1 MSCRAIEEAV
11 LLTCDVPMIR
21 YIQHIDQERSRET
34 NLDSFVLRKLDDT
47 HLYVRPDVVQ
57 MLRGKIKELQV
68 CAPPEHCAPRAR
80 HMPTPHACACA
91 AVAQDS
97 NTFKDTREAG
107 SGLVAD
113 ADAPTSKPP
122 AKKRKVTQDKAVT
135 AAGSTTIRLPALP
148 GSGSAGGAAAA
159 EAPRNFTP
167 GLRGDG

>member
-80 HMPTPHACACA
+80 HMPTPHACALA
-91 AVAQDS
+91 AVAQ
-97 NTFKDTREAG
+97 KGLEHIQGHKRGREWAG
-107 SGLVAD
+107 CRRGRAN
-113 ADAPTSKPP
+113 
-122 AKKRKVTQDKAVT
+122 QQ
-135 AAGSTTIRLPALP
+135 AAGQEAQGDP
-148 GSGSAGGAAAA
+148 G
-159 EAPRNFTP
+159 
-167 GLRGDG
+167 

>member
-1 MSCRAIEEAV
+1 MRRPSTAHHVRATCR
-11 LLTCDVPMIR
+11 LLTRVPSLP
-21 YIQHIDQERSRET
+21 SR
-34 NLDSFVLRKLDDT
+34 K
-47 HLYVRPDVVQ
+47 
-57 MLRGKIKELQV
+57 K
-68 CAPPEHCAPRAR
+68 
-80 HMPTPHACACA
+80 
-91 AVAQDS
+91 DS